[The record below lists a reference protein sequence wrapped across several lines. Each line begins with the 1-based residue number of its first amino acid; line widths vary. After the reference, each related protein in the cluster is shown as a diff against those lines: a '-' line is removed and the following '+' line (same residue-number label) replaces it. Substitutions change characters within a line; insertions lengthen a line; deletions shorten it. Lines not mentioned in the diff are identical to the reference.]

1 MGHSGVVLPSCLPMP
16 LLNLLQQI
24 GSNVANVF
32 TAPIFQLGDSSLS
45 LASFVQVIVTV
56 LLVFYII
63 RRIRSILAN
72 RILSR
77 LNIDAHNRE
86 AIATIISY
94 GLGVLGFIIIL
105 QTVGF
110 NLASLAVLAGG
121 LGVGIG
127 LGLQSLTVNFVSGIN
142 LLLARKLRVGDYVAL
157 ESMEGYIQEISLQ
170 STVIRTRDGAN
181 VVVPNHQLS
190 DSRVINWSYD
200 NYTGRLHL
208 PVGVAYGSDLVLV
221 TEVLLDCAYSSPH
234 VVPEPIPKVI
244 FLGFGSSSIDL
255 ELRVWVKQIDLA
267 PDIKSDLYFAMEDG
281 LRQHDVKIPFPQL
294 DLWVQPTSKSEN
306 VQPSA
311 LQMEM
316 ETVAAM
322 PTAAIAPTASVSL
335 KHLLR
340 QVDYFQHLSDVQL
353 RQVIESGYRQ
363 HLNDQDTLFREND
376 PGNAFYIILDGCV
389 EVLSETLNK
398 TLTTLS
404 AGQFFGELSLMLGVP
419 RSATVRAI
427 APTNLFVINQQ
438 GFRQL
443 LAEHPNIY
451 DVLVQELRSH
461 QEELATRQQQ
471 LRELGLIDIAEDDV
485 NLMIW
490 VQNRLKRLFK
500 A

>member
-1 MGHSGVVLPSCLPMP
+1 MP

-24 GSNVANVF
+24 WSNVVNVF
-32 TAPIFQLGDSSLS
+32 TAPLFQLGDSALS
-45 LASFVQVIVTV
+45 LASFVQIIVTV
-56 LLVFYII
+56 ILVFYII
-63 RRIRSILAN
+63 RRIRSLLAN

-94 GLGVLGFIIIL
+94 GLGVLAFIIIL

-110 NLASLAVLAGG
+110 NLASLAVIAGG

-142 LLLARKLRVGDYVAL
+142 LLLARKLRVGDYVAM
-157 ESMEGYIQEISLQ
+157 EGMEGYIQEISLQ

-181 VVVPNHQLS
+181 VVVPNRQIS

-208 PVGVAYGSDLVLV
+208 PIGVAYGSDLVLV
-221 TEVLLDCAYSSPH
+221 TEILLDCAYNSPH
-234 VVPEPIPKVI
+234 VLQEPVPRVI
-244 FLGFGSSSIDL
+244 FLGFGSSSLDL
-255 ELRVWVKQIDLA
+255 ELRVWANQIDLA

-281 LRQHDVKIPFPQL
+281 LRRHGVKIPFPQL
-294 DLWVQPTSKSEN
+294 DLWVQPTP
-306 VQPSA
+306 QSA
-311 LQMEM
+311 NGQQAALDMA
-316 ETVAAM
+316 TVATMAS
-322 PTAAIAPTASVSL
+322 PTIAPVAPVQSL
-335 KHLLR
+335 KQLLQ

-363 HLNDQDTLFREND
+363 HLNDQDILFREND

-404 AGQFFGELSLMLGVP
+404 SGKFFGELSLMLGVP

-427 APTNLFVINQQ
+427 APTHLFVINQQ
-438 GFRQL
+438 GFRHL
-443 LAEHPNIY
+443 LEEHPNIY
-451 DVLVQELRSH
+451 DVIIQELRSH
-461 QEELATRQQQ
+461 EEELAARQKQ
-471 LRELGLIDIAEDDV
+471 LRELGLIDVSEDDV

>member
-1 MGHSGVVLPSCLPMP
+1 MP

-24 GSNVANVF
+24 WSSIVNVF
-32 TAPIFQLGDSSLS
+32 TAPLFQLGDSALS

-56 LLVFYII
+56 LLVFYLI
-63 RRIRSILAN
+63 RQIRTVLAN

-157 ESMEGYIQEISLQ
+157 EAMEGYIQEISLQ

-234 VVPEPIPKVI
+234 VVSEPIPKVI
-244 FLGFGSSSIDL
+244 FLAFGSSSIDL

-281 LRQHDVKIPFPQL
+281 LRRHGVKIPFPQL
-294 DLWVQPTSKSEN
+294 DLWVQPTPQSVNLPS
-306 VQPSA
+306 SA
-311 LQMEM
+311 LDKELGTMLPM
-316 ETVAAM
+316 
-322 PTAAIAPTASVSL
+322 AAIAPPNPVQSL
-335 KHLLR
+335 KSLLQ

-363 HLNDQDTLFREND
+363 HLNDQETLFREND

-427 APTNLFVINQQ
+427 APTHLFVINQQ

-451 DVLVQELRSH
+451 DVIVQELRSH
-461 QEELATRQQQ
+461 QEELAARQKQ
-471 LRELGLIDIAEDDV
+471 LRELGLIDLAEDDV
-485 NLMIW
+485 NLMVW